1 MRNIAAAQ
9 APRRF
14 PVLELFI
21 ALTVLIAVVGIAVVG
36 LSSAVHGFGL
46 PSSLFALAVLCGLGL
61 VSHGLRESNVGQKVG
76 LSFLSIVQLAS
87 IPIVGPFGAALVGG
101 LAQALDPR
109 RVAFTRRL
117 FNTAMA
123 VILGWSGGAT
133 YLLVGGTLDLQ
144 KVGIPGLL
152 LHVAVPL
159 LTADVV
165 QMVVNAAFIAGVLR
179 AERGLPVRVT
189 FLGMVST
196 SGMSYLGYGAI
207 GFLFAVLWVPAGVGP
222 FSAVLILAPLSVA
235 RWVIVQYGD
244 EVRSHESA
252 LSALVTAAET
262 KDPHSVGHSA
272 RVAMLVEWLVEPM
285 SLSVQEV
292 SALRFAA
299 MLHDVGKVG
308 LPTRLVRRP
317 GEMTREDLLV
327 LAGHSSQ
334 GAELLRGVTFL
345 EDSLQGIRHHH
356 ERWDGR
362 GYPDG
367 LVGEDIPVISRIIAV
382 ADAFD
387 SLTMDRPSRGALD
400 RDTALLQMR
409 SRSSSHFDPAIVEA
423 LVRVLERHTWVPGV
437 VEDAGLIGSGYFDHD
452 DPRASDLYARLVA
465 DADADADAGA
475 NADADADA
483 GAGAGES
490 LRSGP

>member
-1 MRNIAAAQ
+1 MRDVAAAQ
-9 APRRF
+9 APRRL

-21 ALTVLIAVVGIAVVG
+21 TLTVLISVGG
-36 LSSAVHGFGL
+36 LLAALGRFGL
-46 PSSLFALAVLCGLGL
+46 PSGLFALMVLCGLGL
-61 VSHGLRESNVGQKVG
+61 VSHGFRESNVGQKVG

-109 RVAFTRRL
+109 RVAFPRRL

-133 YLLVGGTLDLQ
+133 YRAVGGTFDLER
-144 KVGIPGLL
+144 VGVPGLL
-152 LHVAVPL
+152 VHVALPL
-159 LTADVV
+159 LIADVV
-165 QMVVNAAFIAGVLR
+165 QMLVNAAFIAGVLR

-189 FLGMVST
+189 FVSMVST

-244 EVRSHESA
+244 EVRAHESA

-272 RVAMLVEWLVEPM
+272 RMAILVEWLVEPM

-317 GEMTREDLLV
+317 GDLTRDDLLV
-327 LAGHSSQ
+327 LAGHSNQ
-334 GAELLRGVTFL
+334 GADLLRGVTFL
-345 EDSLQGIRHHH
+345 EDSLEGIRHHH

-387 SLTMDRPSRGALD
+387 SLTMDRPSRGALG
-400 RDTALLQMR
+400 REAALLEMR
-409 SRSSSHFDPAIVEA
+409 SRATSQFDPAIVEA
-423 LVRVLERHTWVPGV
+423 LGRVLERHTWVPGV
-437 VEDAGLIGSGYFDHD
+437 VDDEELVGSGYFDHD
-452 DPRASDLYARLVA
+452 DPQASDLYARLVA
-465 DADADADAGA
+465 DADADARVD
-475 NADADADA
+475 
-483 GAGAGES
+483 ES
-490 LRSGP
+490 LRPAL